1 MGIRDWLWGTT
12 ANTPAEVEKAYDAN
26 GNITSAR
33 DLASFVT
40 ELTGSSTT
48 LADFDYNVNIRAAYL
63 NNVVSAYCLNLIRTN
78 ATTAEWEIY
87 RDKEE
92 VDFDLPGDLAAITK
106 LLTRPNPD
114 QSWNQ
119 FIQLYLTHR
128 LLAGEAFMYRL
139 PNVGAIRRGNG
150 EVRLI
155 EPNYVTIQG
164 DKYQINPANGTR
176 AYSVATRNPDKTR
189 DIAHVRDWHPSSNRG
204 LSRLSP
210 TWASI
215 NNYNLATQWNSSVL
229 ANSSK
234 LSMVAVIKS
243 FGGPAAKGGT
253 LAQETADQ
261 INRDLKRFS
270 SPEGRGKPL
279 VLGGDIDIKEFGMN
293 PQEMEWIKGQEAMAR
308 NIAMGFGVDPI
319 LLGLPGDTAYNN
331 KKQAISSL
339 FKLTIMPLL
348 NELKEELEFW
358 FKELLPGNWTLE
370 LDLDSVP
377 ALEED
382 RASLWE
388 RQERAGGI
396 LTINERRTMLGFE
409 PIEGGD
415 ALAGVSKPAEPAPGE
430 EPDAEDDINNDEDED
445 TTDANVTD

>member
-1 MGIRDWLWGTT
+1 MGIMNWLLGTT
-12 ANTPAEVEKAYDAN
+12 APVEVEKAAE
-26 GNITSAR
+26 ITSAKE
-33 DLASFVT
+33 LASFVQ
-40 ELTGSSTT
+40 EMTGASTT
-48 LADFDYNVNIRAAYL
+48 IADFDYSVNIRAAYL
-63 NNVVSAYCLNLIRTN
+63 NNVISAYCLQLIRTN
-78 ATTAEWEIY
+78 AITAEWEVY
-87 RDKEE
+87 NANDDE
-92 VDFDLPGDLAAITK
+92 VDARRPGDLAALTK
-106 LLTRPNPD
+106 LLSRPNPD
-114 QSWNQ
+114 QSWSQ
-119 FIQLYLTHR
+119 FVQLYLTHR

-139 PNVGAIRRGNG
+139 PNAGAIRRGNG

-155 EPNYVTIQG
+155 EPNYITIQP
-164 DKYQINPANGTR
+164 KAYQITPTNGAGSYT
-176 AYSVATRNPDKTR
+176 VATRNPDKSR
-189 DIAHVRDWHPSSNRG
+189 DICHVRDWHPSSARG
-204 LSRLSP
+204 LSRLAP
-210 TWASI
+210 AWASI

-243 FGGPAAKGGT
+243 FTGQAAKGGT

-293 PQEMEWIKGQEAMAR
+293 PQEMEFIKGQEAMAR
-308 NIAMGFGVDPI
+308 NIALAFGVDPV

-331 KKQAISSL
+331 KKQAMSGL

-348 NELKEELEFW
+348 EELKEELEFW
-358 FKELLPGNWTLE
+358 FKEIIPGEWR
-370 LDLDSVP
+370 LDINLDTVI

-388 RQERAGGI
+388 RQAQAAGL
-396 LTINERRTMLGFE
+396 LTVNERRAMLGYE

-415 ALAGVSKPAEPAPGE
+415 VLQGVTPAAEPP
-430 EPDAEDDINNDEDED
+430 EPEPESEDNINNTDNDEEEANAND
-445 TTDANVTD
+445 TN